1 MRLIRLRLERHLAH
15 IVLSEVRYEVGI
27 LLEQI
32 KSDSGSKHNIRNYAE
47 FRAAKRLFLKYN
59 YRAKYHFFAKIG
71 KEEKIGGF
79 ALKATKFGLDCT
91 LSQDLGKI
99 VDGKFFSA
107 HEVKKLRAEEREKIG
122 CRRGGE
128 KEKGC
133 RRGSREKGGKCFDHW
148 TSS

>member
-1 MRLIRLRLERHLAH
+1 MLNL
-15 IVLSEVRYEVGI
+15 G
-27 LLEQI
+27 
-32 KSDSGSKHNIRNYAE
+32 
-47 FRAAKRLFLKYN
+47 AAKRLFLKYN

-107 HEVKKLRAEEREKIG
+107 NEVKKLRAEEREKQLAAEEEVRRKRAAEEEAKRRVENVLTIG
-122 CRRGGE
+122 LAVKSKTHIAMKRRP
-128 KEKGC
+128 
-133 RRGSREKGGKCFDHW
+133 
-148 TSS
+148 TY

>member
-15 IVLSEVRYEVGI
+15 IALSEVRYEVGI

-71 KEEKIGGF
+71 KYV
-79 ALKATKFGLDCT
+79 L
-91 LSQDLGKI
+91 
-99 VDGKFFSA
+99 
-107 HEVKKLRAEEREKIG
+107 
-122 CRRGGE
+122 
-128 KEKGC
+128 
-133 RRGSREKGGKCFDHW
+133 
-148 TSS
+148 